1 MIKFLDIYK
10 QDKKI
15 IKDISKEWLK
25 IIKNSDF
32 ILGKK
37 VKEFENV
44 FSKYCDSKYAVGC
57 ANGTDAIYLALK
69 SLNLPENSE
78 VIVPA
83 MTWCSTA
90 FSVINANLKPIL
102 VDIEKNGTGIC
113 PESLKKTINRKTKA
127 VIVVHLY
134 GNCCKINEIKKV
146 IGRKKIILI
155 EDAAQAHGAK
165 YYGKKVGSLGDLA
178 CFSFYPGKNLGAY
191 GDAGAI
197 TTSNKKYYKK
207 LLELRNMGSI
217 NKFIHNVVGV
227 NSRLDTLQAVIL
239 LKKIKKLNYYNSKR
253 MKIAKIY
260 NSKINNTNV
269 KKIKYL
275 KNCVYHQYTILT
287 KKRKRL
293 EKLFKKN
300 KIQYGFHYPV
310 AIHQLRALKKTFK
323 NKKFINAEQTAAETF
338 SLPIDPNLTY
348 QQISKI
354 CKTVNSL

>member
-127 VIVVHLY
+127 VICPKWRSVDLDDPEEWAMAELLY
-134 GNCCKINEIKKV
+134 KYKSEML
-146 IGRKKIILI
+146 RLI
-155 EDAAQAHGAK
+155 DG
-165 YYGKKVGSLGDLA
+165 V
-178 CFSFYPGKNLGAY
+178 KN
-191 GDAGAI
+191 
-197 TTSNKKYYKK
+197 
-207 LLELRNMGSI
+207 
-217 NKFIHNVVGV
+217 
-227 NSRLDTLQAVIL
+227 
-239 LKKIKKLNYYNSKR
+239 
-253 MKIAKIY
+253 
-260 NSKINNTNV
+260 NN
-269 KKIKYL
+269 I
-275 KNCVYHQYTILT
+275 
-287 KKRKRL
+287 
-293 EKLFKKN
+293 
-300 KIQYGFHYPV
+300 
-310 AIHQLRALKKTFK
+310 
-323 NKKFINAEQTAAETF
+323 
-338 SLPIDPNLTY
+338 
-348 QQISKI
+348 
-354 CKTVNSL
+354 